1 MSYWIHILP
10 ELYLQR
16 VKNEELPQKV
26 TFALANFLI
35 SAGIYVLKY

>member
-1 MSYWIHILP
+1 MSYWIHVLP

-16 VKNEELPQKV
+16 AKKEEIPQKV

-35 SAGIYVLKY
+35 IAGIYVLK